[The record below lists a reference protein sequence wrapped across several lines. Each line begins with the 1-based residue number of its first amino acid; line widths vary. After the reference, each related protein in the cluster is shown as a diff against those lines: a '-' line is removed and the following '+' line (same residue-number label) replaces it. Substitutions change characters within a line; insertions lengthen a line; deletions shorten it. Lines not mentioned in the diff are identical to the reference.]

1 MHPLSEKPEQR
12 PIPTRFTTLTRHNNP
27 NEPRPARAGRGC
39 RAWVV
44 RVGAY
49 AQRMDRAFFIRCHV
63 DRCDQKESR
72 AVIEGAVTAWPPH
85 ASGYR
90 VALDEGDWWA
100 YRGRDTRVERA
111 YCPAHHEDA
120 VWVEG
125 AAAA

>member
-1 MHPLSEKPEQR
+1 M
-12 PIPTRFTTLTRHNNP
+12 TLHGIVAGL
-27 NEPRPARAGRGC
+27 PATPPA
-39 RAWVV
+39 VV
-44 RVGAY
+44 P
-49 AQRMDRAFFIRCHV
+49 
-63 DRCDQKESR
+63 
-72 AVIEGAVTAWPPH
+72 AWPPH

-120 VWVEG
+120 VGVEG

>member
-1 MHPLSEKPEQR
+1 
-12 PIPTRFTTLTRHNNP
+12 
-27 NEPRPARAGRGC
+27 
-39 RAWVV
+39 
-44 RVGAY
+44 
-49 AQRMDRAFFIRCHV
+49 
-63 DRCDQKESR
+63 
-72 AVIEGAVTAWPPH
+72 VIEAAVTAWPPH

>member
-1 MHPLSEKPEQR
+1 MWSSLDQR
-12 PIPTRFTTLTRHNNP
+12 G
-27 NEPRPARAGRGC
+27 RAGVSR
-39 RAWVV
+39 WVV

-49 AQRMDRAFFIRCHV
+49 AERMDRAFFIRCHV

-72 AVIEGAVTAWPPH
+72 AVIEGAVTAWAPH

-120 VWVEG
+120 VGVEG